1 MCGIIAYK
9 GNKKASDIL
18 LKGIKS
24 LEYRGYDSVGMVILD
39 NNDLSLKKDIGKIKE
54 VDEKVNFLELKGN
67 IGMAHTRWATTG
79 GVTKLTENG
88 RLLADAFSKYRTRV
102 YKYSD
107 KIFIDIFKPILNKKR
122 KQIWNVYIY

>member
-1 MCGIIAYK
+1 MVDKKIKLKPKIKLWLSSDNNNSVFGEGKWKLLTAIDKYSSIKKSSDALKISY
-9 GNKKASDIL
+9 KKAWSL
-18 LKGIKS
+18 IKNAEEN
-24 LEYRGYDSVGMVILD
+24 LG
-39 NNDLSLKKDIGKIKE
+39 LSLVIKQR
-54 VDEKVNFLELKGN
+54 GG
-67 IGMAHTRWATTG
+67 IAG

-122 KQIWNVYIY
+122 KQI